1 METGTAECGS
11 LESGAVRTP
20 GGPSVTPVRA
30 SPNAGVIE
38 DKLNT
43 IIDKLVHTLEAYPE
57 TPPTENVTGTRASD
71 IEFME
76 RLTLSSIALE
86 TDNPRE
92 SAPIPSPPPVPPVQ
106 SPFQKLHSA
115 SLGFFEKRDKNE
127 AETVFD
133 VLLMNAGASDLFLSF
148 VSGSVYY
155 NDFLFVLNVVDIEG
169 KEVDGKHGNKNEL
182 ATSIVAIFVTTDGQF
197 PISLIVEDRNGVES
211 FCSSYNC
218 FQNYE
223 MLLQLKLIV
232 RLKLIKEAIPQFLAE
247 KRGGYIK
254 AIAAQAKKMAKNF
267 QARSSRT
274 DRLARQARKSAREA
288 LAVAK
293 RKTLV
298 IRNPRNLAVRR
309 SGSPSYSKV
318 SRCFQA
324 NRYNNSTRQSPFK
337 SPSSGVVLSRDL
349 TSADLVTQKSNPR
362 KKRTTLDRRP
372 EWNSGWNNKIHR

>member
-20 GGPSVTPVRA
+20 REPSVTPVRA
-30 SPNAGVIE
+30 SSDAGVIE
-38 DKLNT
+38 DKLFT
-43 IIDKLVHTLEAYPE
+43 VIDKLVHTLEPYPE

-71 IEFME
+71 IEF
-76 RLTLSSIALE
+76 T
-86 TDNPRE
+86 
-92 SAPIPSPPPVPPVQ
+92 PPPVPPVQ

-298 IRNPRNLAVRR
+298 IRKPRNLAVRR

-318 SRCFQA
+318 SRRFQA